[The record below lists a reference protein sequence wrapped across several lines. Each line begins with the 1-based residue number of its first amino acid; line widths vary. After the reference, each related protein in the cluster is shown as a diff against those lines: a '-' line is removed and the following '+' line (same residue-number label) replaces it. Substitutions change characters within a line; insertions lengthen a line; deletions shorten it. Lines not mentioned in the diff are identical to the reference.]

1 MDILAHVTRTS
12 LLEAYPWLE
21 DLFNWGL
28 LTISGCQRRYEIVRK
43 GRRNFVIFRRWWVT
57 KSAAA
62 LLKKSVHDLLLL
74 VSAPMIK

>member
-28 LTISGCQRRYEIVRK
+28 LTISGLAFLLALAVYL
-43 GRRNFVIFRRWWVT
+43 GRV
-57 KSAAA
+57 
-62 LLKKSVHDLLLL
+62 
-74 VSAPMIK
+74 MG